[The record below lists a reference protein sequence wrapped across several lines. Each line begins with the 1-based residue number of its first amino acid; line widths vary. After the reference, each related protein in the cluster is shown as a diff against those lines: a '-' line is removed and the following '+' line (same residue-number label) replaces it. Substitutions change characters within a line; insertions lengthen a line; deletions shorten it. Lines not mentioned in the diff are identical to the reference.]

1 MDGKTDLS
9 SVDWAVIA
17 ILKHELSI
25 LDIKEKKPKIRDWL
39 QKRIK
44 ELESKRNDS

>member
-1 MDGKTDLS
+1 MDGKADLS

-25 LDIKEKKPKIRDWL
+25 LDIKEKKPKVREWL

-44 ELESKRNDS
+44 ELESLRNDS